1 MNLLLDTH
9 VWLWSLLDPGLS
21 SQQSGVG
28 SQQSAVSSQENGILS
43 VSVAMPFE
51 LQRVVR
57 VGDRARS
64 GPTHVQ
70 MRGGATENHDDGN
83 AFSESGR

>member
-9 VWLWSLLDPGLS
+9 IWLWSLLDPGLS
-21 SQQSGVG
+21 SQQSGV
-28 SQQSAVSSQENGILS
+28 SSQENGILS
-43 VSVAMPFE
+43 VSMAMPFE

-57 VGDRARS
+57 VGDPARS